1 MPTGHLT
8 PTGHLA
14 PTGHATPAG
23 HLTPTGR
30 LTPAGHLTPTGHR
43 TPAGHPRPAGHR
55 TPTGRL
61 TPTGHLTP
69 TEDLTPTGSH
79 DGDRMRDGDPTPYI
93 GRFAPSPTGALHL
106 GSLVAALGSFLDARH
121 RGGRWLVRI
130 EDLDTARV
138 VPGCSDGILRTLER
152 FGLHWDG
159 EVEYQ
164 SRRIQRYVAAL
175 ETLKSNG
182 LTFECSCSRRERP
195 NTEDTGYPGTCRGG
209 PTKAGPTATRFRV
222 ADGSIELAD
231 GLQGTSKLELRSLG
245 DPVVRRRD
253 GVFSY
258 QLAVVVDDAQQDIT
272 DVVRG
277 SDLLESTG
285 WQIALQGALGLAT
298 PRYAHLPLVVE
309 PLRGKLSKSRHS
321 LAVSGAAPTPQ
332 LIAAL
337 QLLQHP
343 PPAELLQAPP
353 RELLAWATSCW
364 QPQRLRGVRNVTFH
378 AG

>member
-1 MPTGHLT
+1 LT
-8 PTGHLA
+8 ARPSGRDPPIAAGEVGIQAIGEGSCA
-14 PTGHATPAG
+14 PDRGAG
-23 HLTPTGR
+23 R
-30 LTPAGHLTPTGHR
+30 A
-43 TPAGHPRPAGHR
+43 
-55 TPTGRL
+55 
-61 TPTGHLTP
+61 
-69 TEDLTPTGSH
+69 H
-79 DGDRMRDGDPTPYI
+79 DGGQTGDGGGRTHDGRQTGDGGGRTHDGRQTGDGGGRTRDAGRKAYV

-106 GSLVAALGSFLDARH
+106 GSLVAALGSFLDAR
-121 RGGRWLVRI
+121 RSGGRWLVRI

-138 VPGCSDGILRTLER
+138 VPGCSDEMLRTLER

-175 ETLKSNG
+175 ETLKSSG
-182 LTFECSCSRRERP
+182 LTFECSCSRRERS
-195 NTEDTGYPGTCRGG
+195 NSSDTGYPGTCRGG
-209 PTKAGPTATRFRV
+209 PTKTGPTATRFRV
-222 ADGSIELAD
+222 PEGSIELAD
-231 GLQGTSKLELRSLG
+231 VMQGSCKLELRSLG
-245 DPVVRRRD
+245 DPVMRRRD

-285 WQIALQGALGLAT
+285 WQLALQGALGLAT
-298 PRYAHLPLVVE
+298 PRYSHLPLVVE

-321 LAVSGAAPTPQ
+321 LAVGSAAPTPQ

-343 PPAELLQAPP
+343 PPAELLQESP
-353 RELLAWATSCW
+353 RELLAWATNSW
-364 QPQRLRGVRNVTFH
+364 QPQRLRGVRTVTFH
-378 AG
+378 TS